1 MRRFVLTAACLI
13 ATALSAQ
20 ADGMAMPKDHGSHA
34 ATPAEKAN
42 AAAMAT
48 MMRGMEVKPTGDADK
63 DFARMMMA
71 HHEGAIAMAQVE
83 LRYGKDPELQELART
98 IVSAQER
105 EIAQMK
111 AWLAA
116 HP

>member
-1 MRRFVLTAACLI
+1 MRRLALTTACLI
-13 ATALSAQ
+13 AIALPAW
-20 ADGMAMPKDHGSHA
+20 ADGMTMPKGHSTHA

-48 MMRGMEVKPTGDADK
+48 MMRGMDATPTGDADK

-83 LRYGKDPELQELART
+83 LRYGKDPELRELSRT